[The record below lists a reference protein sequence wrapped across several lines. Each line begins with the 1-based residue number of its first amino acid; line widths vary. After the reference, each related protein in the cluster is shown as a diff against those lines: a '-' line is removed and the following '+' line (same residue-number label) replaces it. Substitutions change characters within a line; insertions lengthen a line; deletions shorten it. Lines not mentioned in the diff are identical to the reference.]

1 MDFKT
6 LSAGPK
12 KTLAAPGDDP
22 EAKVKKHVPVI
33 EKADGRIKVT
43 VAHGM
48 AEDHWIQ
55 AIWVQTE
62 SGEMLKSVELT
73 ASDSPCLE
81 MDAPPSG
88 KIVAYEICN
97 LHGVYAS
104 EPTEI

>member
-1 MDFKT
+1 MERASVLLEANLAK
-6 LSAGPK
+6 LSARGPHPS
-12 KTLAAPGDDP
+12 A
-22 EAKVKKHVPVI
+22 HR
-33 EKADGRIKVT
+33 DGSYHGRGRRIKVT